1 MLDTLQKMSGT
12 THRTYTDQKTVTR
25 DLERIWMKNEG
36 KASYQMSTKEEPVI
50 KYNDMAFI
58 SERNSMI
65 FRAGDSPIWN
75 RNETI
80 LPMSWRLFKNTI
92 VVPGKD
98 YTLQTIPTLSSAV
111 DFDVRKNQPDFYKM
125 LMKRMDQA
133 VEAKDCMDLY
143 QQVYGYTDYDISRLN
158 PDDYSMD
165 IMQLINNRLH
175 GEDSF
180 DPSTMSD
187 EEIAEQERMQEE
199 EEMRS
204 FKSDITS
211 DQDVLNELATRKQR
225 EDERNE
231 KVYANGMLSKA
242 DLGTEMVLNHGFDQV
257 FVNAF
262 LDIKQD
268 MFKSGDF
275 TSDGNGSLLG
285 RNGEM
290 YIRKNSE
297 TEALRQLQ
305 EAGRDSENSHVYDEN
320 QKLTAEQMERM
331 GSYTVQDAFLRYL
344 MSLPNWK
351 SIAGGK
357 FDQAVYKQID
367 KGN

>member
-92 VVPGKD
+92 AVPGKD

-242 DLGTEMVLNHGFDQV
+242 DLGTEMAVNHGFDQV

-320 QKLTAEQMERM
+320 QKLTAEQMDRM